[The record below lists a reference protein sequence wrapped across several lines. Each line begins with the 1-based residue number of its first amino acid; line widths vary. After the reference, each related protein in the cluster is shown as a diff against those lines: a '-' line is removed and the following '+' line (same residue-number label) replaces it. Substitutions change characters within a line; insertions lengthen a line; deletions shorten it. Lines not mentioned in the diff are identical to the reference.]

1 MAGSLLED
9 DKTAAYGTAATSEF
23 KPYISDPK
31 LSGSRTSR
39 LLRNRYVI
47 FENTKEGKIQE

>member
-31 LSGSRTSR
+31 LSGSQTSR
-39 LLRNRYVI
+39 LLRNRYVNDLLYLKALI
-47 FENTKEGKIQE
+47 II